1 MFKLERTRRIRAVG
15 IFVCVLLF
23 LLSGWGWAKGG
34 SDLLEHGFLNEP
46 FPCIAMISA
55 AIGGVLA
62 LLFCLGLS
70 ALEKDVTEHLKC
82 LNSSIPDTSSP

>member
-23 LLSGWGWAKGG
+23 ALSVWGWAKGG
-34 SDLLEHGFLNEP
+34 SELLEHGFLNEP
-46 FPCIAMISA
+46 FPCIVMIAA

-70 ALEKDVTEHLKC
+70 ALEKDVTEQLKC

>member
-1 MFKLERTRRIRAVG
+1 MFKLERTRRIRG
-15 IFVCVLLF
+15 IGILVCILLF
-23 LLSGWGWAKGG
+23 ALSVWGWAKGG
-34 SDLLEHGFLNEP
+34 SELLEYGFLNEP
-46 FPCIAMISA
+46 FPCIVMIGA